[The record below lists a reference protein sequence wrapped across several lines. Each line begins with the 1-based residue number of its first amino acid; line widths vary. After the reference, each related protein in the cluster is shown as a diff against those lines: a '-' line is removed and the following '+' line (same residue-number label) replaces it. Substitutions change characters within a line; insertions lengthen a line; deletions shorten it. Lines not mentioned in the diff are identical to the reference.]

1 MFIVFTCLLA
11 GTALGI
17 VFFFEVVKP
26 KIDYMF
32 ENWNPIK
39 LGLFSLAVL
48 IISVPLLFFLFK
60 AMMFLSRDIISRG

>member
-1 MFIVFTCLLA
+1 MFIVFTCLLD

-32 ENWNPIK
+32 ENWNTIK
-39 LGLFSLAVL
+39 LGLFSLAAL

-60 AMMFLSRDIISRG
+60 AMMFLSKDIISRG